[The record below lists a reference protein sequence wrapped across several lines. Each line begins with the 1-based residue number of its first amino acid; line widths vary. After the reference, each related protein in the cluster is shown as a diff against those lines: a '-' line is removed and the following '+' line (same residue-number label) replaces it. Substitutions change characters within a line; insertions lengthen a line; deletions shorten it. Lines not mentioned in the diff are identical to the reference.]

1 MGAGWVPEVPVGS
14 AWMVRISLMVASK
27 NPAVWQSFA
36 GQEVQFRRGEV
47 LVVGNTL
54 KNVGALCYDYVEVLL
69 PRSGWISPQIFM
81 ENMLYLERVA

>member
-14 AWMVRISLMVASK
+14 VWKVRI
-27 NPAVWQSFA
+27 SFA

-69 PRSGWISPQIFM
+69 PRTGWLSPQIFM